1 MPDPLDFTKLPGSPR
16 PTPIQPP
23 GRSGRTILKRAVVL
37 ACGIL
42 ALVIL
47 VVAWPGGTP
56 LLHRDKPT
64 PTTRA
69 SLESD
74 GQ

>member
-1 MPDPLDFTKLPGSPR
+1 MPDPLDFTKLAVSPR
-16 PTPIQPP
+16 PAPIQPP
-23 GRSGRTILKRAVVL
+23 RRSRRASLKRAVVL

-47 VVAWPGGTP
+47 LVAWPGRTP
-56 LLHRDKPT
+56 LLNRDKPT

-69 SLESD
+69 SVESN